1 MKRPTPIPP
10 RQATHAP
17 EESVDVASEE
27 SGDASPVRGRLASIL
42 PFGRSKPDDDATEE
56 TDAPPEEPRSDRIGM
71 RRLGWRRRRAERAE
85 VRRFTAR
92 SRRRRIIWLSSTGA
106 VLLLAIGTIGAAY
119 SPLFAVERI
128 EIVGATSLDV
138 AAVADSL
145 DGQKGRPLPLI
156 DRDEIRAALTSFP
169 LVETFS
175 IEPRPPHDLVVR
187 IEERTP
193 VAVIA
198 TDAGFTT
205 VDAAGVALDT
215 TEAQPEGL
223 PIADVD
229 DGPHSEVF
237 AEVGQVLRA
246 LPADLAKRISAIR
259 ATSPEDVTFDL
270 PDGGGVTV
278 VWGSAGDTAEKM
290 QILSAAFSATPPDT
304 VSTYDV
310 SSAGV
315 LVVQ

>member
-1 MKRPTPIPP
+1 VKRPTPIPP
-10 RQATHAP
+10 RQSPPTPDEDDSASEQP
-17 EESVDVASEE
+17 EEA
-27 SGDASPVRGRLASIL
+27 PVRERLASML
-42 PFGRSKPDDDATEE
+42 PFGRSKNADEGEPVAADETEE
-56 TDAPPEEPRSDRIGM
+56 RPEAG
-71 RRLGWRRRRAERAE
+71 RLGMWRLALRRRRAERAE

-92 SRRRRIIWLSSTGA
+92 SRRRKITWWSSIGA
-106 VLLLAIGTIGAAY
+106 VVLLAIGTIGAAY

-128 EIVGATSLDV
+128 EVVGAASLDV
-138 AAVADSL
+138 AAVEEAL
-145 DGQKGRPLPLI
+145 QGQKGRALPQI

-169 LVETFS
+169 LVETYA

-198 TDAGFTT
+198 SDAGFTT

-215 TEAQPEGL
+215 AEARPDGL
-223 PIADVD
+223 PIAEVE

-246 LPADLAKRISAIR
+246 LPADLAQRVTTIR
-259 ATSPEDVTFDL
+259 ATSPEDVSFDL

-278 VWGSAGDTAEKM
+278 IWGSAGDTAEKM
-290 QILSAAFSATPPDT
+290 EVLSAAFEAKPTDT

-310 SSAGV
+310 SSSGV